1 MYNKLI
7 TVLEAQIIRFGLSV
21 FVSNLY
27 NHLAKL
33 PRLFENTVHCFE
45 I

>member
-7 TVLEAQIIRFGLSV
+7 TVLEAQIIRIGLPV

-27 NHLAKL
+27 NHLA
-33 PRLFENTVHCFE
+33 
-45 I
+45 